1 MAPETTAQWKKVE
14 SRGTDSF
21 TLCIGYLYLIQSLLC
36 SVNWGHL
43 NYLSMLRRHGLPLTE
58 GRDYLGPQFHE
69 DRVHHHHCGEAWQQQ
84 ICQQQ
89 AGMAAAAG
97 NPMLRAHISSHN
109 QEVECTLGI
118 VGSL

>member
-1 MAPETTAQWKKVE
+1 M
-14 SRGTDSF
+14 GTDSF
-21 TLCIGYLYLIQSLLC
+21 TLCVGYLYLIQSLVC
-36 SVNWGHL
+36 SVNWGIL
-43 NYLSMLRRHGLPLTE
+43 ITFLCSDAMAFRLQKEGFTWAHGFMRIESITITV
-58 GRDYLGPQFHE
+58 GK
-69 DRVHHHHCGEAWQQQ
+69 Q

-97 NPMLRAHISSHN
+97 NPVLRAHILSHK